1 MPLTKL
7 HSLKTAKQEVIEMI
21 EAESK
26 KAELVDE
33 AHSLGNKFIFLM
45 GASASELQLS
55 ERAKNGFLEISAD
68 VIKHFNEFEIKLKN
82 YKAS

>member
-1 MPLTKL
+1 
-7 HSLKTAKQEVIEMI
+7 
-21 EAESK
+21 
-26 KAELVDE
+26 
-33 AHSLGNKFIFLM
+33 M

>member
-1 MPLTKL
+1 
-7 HSLKTAKQEVIEMI
+7 MI

-26 KAELVDE
+26 KTELVDE

-55 ERAKNGFLEISAD
+55 ERARNGYLEISAD
-68 VIKHFNEFEIKLKN
+68 VIKNFIEFETKLKN